1 MMSFAAPHRGMGFVV
16 DEPNFPADTRSVDL
30 PMRLKTSRVAGP
42 FRWGVALLAALWVPS
57 VAFAQNCALCYT
69 QAAAASSRL
78 IEALRSGILILVIP
92 PMLICVGI
100 TVMAYR
106 KRNQFNEE

>member
-1 MMSFAAPHRGMGFVV
+1 MSFAAHGGMGFVV
-16 DEPNFPADTRSVDL
+16 DEPNFPVDTRSVDL

-69 QAAAASSRL
+69 QAAASSRL